1 MGFPREEYLSG
12 LPFSS
17 PENLPNPEIETAS
30 LASNF
35 REKKIS
41 GLWK

>member
-1 MGFPREEYLSG
+1 MHKLDLEKAED
-12 LPFSS
+12 
-17 PENLPNPEIETAS
+17 LPNPEIETAS